1 MYNIVCIEC
10 TFHNGYFDYFILS
23 LKVFLVSLNT
33 INMINIGMAEGY
45 VFLYYLY

>member
-10 TFHNGYFDYFILS
+10 TFHNGYFNYFILL
-23 LKVFLVSLNT
+23 LKVYLLSLDM
-33 INMINIGMAEGY
+33 INMINTGMVEGY